1 MISAAACD
9 TIYVMSVVTSNKSI
23 LGGTPVFAGTRV
35 PVAALFDHLE
45 AGKTVDYF
53 LSQFPSV
60 TRDQVHEVLES
71 SKQFAQRACAVVAG
85 K

>member
-1 MISAAACD
+1 MNA
-9 TIYVMSVVTSNKSI
+9 VTSNKNV

-60 TRDQVHEVLES
+60 SREQVHAVLES
-71 SKQFAQRACAVVAG
+71 SKQFAQRECSPVAG